1 MRRFSKISKIV
12 LILLAIILMISCEKK
27 VSRVPQTGEAGGE
40 VVVGIVGEPENLSP
54 IYPSFIAHNEIV
66 EMLFLPLHKNDVNGK
81 IVPMLATSWE
91 YSEDLKKITYYL
103 RKDVV
108 WQDGEPVTAYDVE
121 FTFNLIKDPKNN
133 SPLFSKLQNIDSVK
147 AVSDY
152 KIVFY
157 CNKVYPMALF
167 DSNIK
172 PLPKH
177 LLEKEKDQLQ
187 YSDFNSKPVGNGPY
201 KLEKWES
208 GKYISLVKN
217 ENYSLDDKPFLD
229 KIVYRIYTDQQSI
242 INDLKEGKLDLVYDL
257 TPDNAEEIA
266 KIKNVT
272 GIQKKGN
279 IYTYIGFNLTRKPFD
294 LKDFRM
300 GISQLIN
307 RDLLIKN
314 TIKNGIPS
322 NGPITP
328 SFWAYSEEI
337 KPISYSKDG
346 IKLLEKVL
354 KKDNIKGYLYN
365 NKPFIL
371 NIITDKNDAM
381 LVKVA
386 REVSNQLKN
395 AGINVNLKELPSDS
409 LILKL
414 FSKDYD
420 LYILSWQINEDFNPL
435 PFWSSVKETGRFN
448 FVEYRNPK
456 VDSIVNLAMTTM
468 DEEEAR
474 NYWKEFQQIV
484 VDDQPYAFLFVPNRV
499 IVANNV
505 LKSFDNVYSSN
516 IEPIS
521 NLDIFYVEK
530 PNQKKID
537 FALLFP
543 APKVEEKIQESET
556 KVNETNKNLKK
567 EVKEEVKPKEE
578 TQVKTPT
585 ASQLL
590 SQQVQQQAQQ
600 QSQPVVDTV
609 KKEEEKKPQ
618 VIIQPT
624 PKQIIQPAYPE
635 AARKIGAEGTVFV
648 EVTIGKDGKVVA
660 ARVIK
665 SLNPACDNAAVEA
678 AYKAVFNPGTIDG
691 VPAEMKT
698 TIPYRFKP

>member
-1 MRRFSKISKIV
+1 
-12 LILLAIILMISCEKK
+12 
-27 VSRVPQTGEAGGE
+27 
-40 VVVGIVGEPENLSP
+40 
-54 IYPSFIAHNEIV
+54 
-66 EMLFLPLHKNDVNGK
+66 
-81 IVPMLATSWE
+81 
-91 YSEDLKKITYYL
+91 
-103 RKDVV
+103 
-108 WQDGEPVTAYDVE
+108 
-121 FTFNLIKDPKNN
+121 
-133 SPLFSKLQNIDSVK
+133 
-147 AVSDY
+147 
-152 KIVFY
+152 
-157 CNKVYPMALF
+157 
-167 DSNIK
+167 
-172 PLPKH
+172 
-177 LLEKEKDQLQ
+177 
-187 YSDFNSKPVGNGPY
+187 
-201 KLEKWES
+201 
-208 GKYISLVKN
+208 
-217 ENYSLDDKPFLD
+217 
-229 KIVYRIYTDQQSI
+229 
-242 INDLKEGKLDLVYDL
+242 
-257 TPDNAEEIA
+257 
-266 KIKNVT
+266 
-272 GIQKKGN
+272 
-279 IYTYIGFNLTRKPFD
+279 
-294 LKDFRM
+294 
-300 GISQLIN
+300 
-307 RDLLIKN
+307 
-314 TIKNGIPS
+314 
-322 NGPITP
+322 
-328 SFWAYSEEI
+328 
-337 KPISYSKDG
+337 
-346 IKLLEKVL
+346 
-354 KKDNIKGYLYN
+354 
-365 NKPFIL
+365 
-371 NIITDKNDAM
+371 
-381 LVKVA
+381 
-386 REVSNQLKN
+386 
-395 AGINVNLKELPSDS
+395 
-409 LILKL
+409 
-414 FSKDYD
+414 
-420 LYILSWQINEDFNPL
+420 
-435 PFWSSVKETGRFN
+435 
-448 FVEYRNPK
+448 
-456 VDSIVNLAMTTM
+456 MTTM

-530 PNQKKID
+530 SKQKKID